1 MEMKLMAALAIFT
14 ALLFTHHLPLAI
26 ADHTRAFSNSSAA
39 AFSLPLFA
47 KQGPGHTVRR
57 GTDGFLYLEHSLNI
71 TSIGPEA
78 NVPHATEVHFGTDDG
93 RRKLLLEVDG
103 TAPITWIQCR
113 PCHPVATQ
121 TGPLFDGEL
130 SPTFQHVDFR
140 VCTPPFVP
148 DPIIHR
154 CRFELSSPRVSL
166 VKGLV
171 SVDEYTREDGHVLTR
186 YFFGC
191 AHETWHFD
199 NINTYAGILAY
210 REFAAQAA
218 AHGLARASYCLFRE
232 PNRQGFLRFGADADI
247 PRHPHYQTTRILPP
261 PNDDGAH
268 ESAYHVSLVGVSLGG
283 RRLAGVRPEMF
294 AHRKDG
300 RGQGGCIID
309 IGTPLTI
316 MAREAYRA
324 VEEAVWS
331 GLERHGA
338 ARVER
343 AGYGLC
349 VRATEAIKGH
359 LQSLSLHFAGEEEE
373 ATLVV
378 SPKHLFL
385 MVDDKRA
392 GQVACLA
399 MVPGRRTIIGA
410 LQQVD
415 TRFVYDLK
423 ENKVSFAP
431 ESCIQDTIPV
441 I

>member
-1 MEMKLMAALAIFT
+1 MA
-14 ALLFTHHLPLAI
+14 
-26 ADHTRAFSNSSAA
+26 R
-39 AFSLPLFA
+39 SLPPFIISSTERVA
-47 KQGPGHTVRR
+47 Y
-57 GTDGFLYLEHSLNI
+57 LYE
-71 TSIGPEA
+71 PE
-78 NVPHATEVHFGTDDG
+78 
-93 RRKLLLEVDG
+93 
-103 TAPITWIQCR
+103 CR
-113 PCHPVATQ
+113 ALPA
-121 TGPLFDGEL
+121 
-130 SPTFQHVDFR
+130 R
-140 VCTPPFVP
+140 
-148 DPIIHR
+148 
-154 CRFELSSPRVSL
+154 PRVPSI
-166 VKGLV
+166 
-171 SVDEYTREDGHVLTR
+171 DT
-186 YFFGC
+186 
-191 AHETWHFD
+191 AFD
-199 NINTYAGILAY
+199 
-210 REFAAQAA
+210 
-218 AHGLARASYCLFRE
+218 
-232 PNRQGFLRFGADADI
+232 
-247 PRHPHYQTTRILPP
+247 
-261 PNDDGAH
+261 
-268 ESAYHVSLVGVSLGG
+268 
-283 RRLAGVRPEMF
+283 
-294 AHRKDG
+294 
-300 RGQGGCIID
+300 
-309 IGTPLTI
+309 
-316 MAREAYRA
+316 RA